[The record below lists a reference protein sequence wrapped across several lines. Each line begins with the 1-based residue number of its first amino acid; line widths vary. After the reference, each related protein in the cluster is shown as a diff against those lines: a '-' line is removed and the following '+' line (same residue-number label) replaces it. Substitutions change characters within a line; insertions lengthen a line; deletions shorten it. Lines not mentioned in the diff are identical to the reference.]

1 MQKHF
6 YIKYGQGM
14 NHGVGA
20 ITTMDE
26 KGEIKLNDSLLI
38 AVFAY
43 YNAIGKPNLRLL
55 AGPYVDTRAVP
66 GDGTA
71 EEITTIEKYKSLVE
85 LFQAIGLPIPEE
97 RTFYM
102 RGRRA
107 GRTAALNSINN
118 TLRSFLL
125 GDES

>member
-26 KGEIKLNDSLLI
+26 KGEIKLNDSLMI

-43 YNAIGKPNLRLL
+43 FNAYGKPNLRLL
-55 AGPYVDTRAVP
+55 AGPYIDTRGVP
-66 GDGTA
+66 ADGTA
-71 EEITTIEKYKSLVE
+71 EEIRSIEKYSSLVE
-85 LFQAIGLPIPEE
+85 LFQAIGLPIPDD
-97 RTFYM
+97 RVFYM
-102 RGRRA
+102 RGRTA
-107 GRTAALNSINN
+107 GRTAAMNHVNN
-118 TLRSFLL
+118 ALRSFLL

>member
-20 ITTMDE
+20 LTTMDE
-26 KGEIKLNDSLLI
+26 NGEIKLNDSLLI

-43 YNAIGKPNLRLL
+43 FNARGKPNLRLL
-55 AGPYVDTRAVP
+55 AGPYVDTRKVP
-66 GDGTA
+66 MDGTA
-71 EEITTIEKYKSLVE
+71 EEITAIEKYKSLVE